1 MAETHPGLAA
11 QWHPELNGNITPS
24 HITGAGNS
32 RKYWWLCRQDHSWEE
47 SPNNRAKGRGCPY
60 CSGRSAISGVN
71 SLDATHPTIA
81 SEWDF
86 TANTGTSPS
95 TVRPGSGLKVGWICG
110 LGHRYKAT
118 VDARS
123 GRGQGC
129 PVCANLRVLQG
140 YKR

>member
-1 MAETHPGLAA
+1 MTSLA
-11 QWHPELNGNITPS
+11 
-24 HITGAGNS
+24 
-32 RKYWWLCRQDHSWEE
+32 
-47 SPNNRAKGRGCPY
+47 
-60 CSGRSAISGVN
+60 
-71 SLDATHPTIA
+71 TIP
-81 SEWDF
+81 
-86 TANTGTSPS
+86 GTSPS

-140 YKR
+140 YNDLGTTHPQIAAQWDAERNGALGPEGIVAGSKKKHHWVCARGHRYTAAPYNRVAGKGCPVCAGQKSSPA